1 MERCWFN
8 HFFYNWVFM
17 SIKKTLKS
25 ILDIFRPLL
34 IVFFSIFFDR
44 KYLTGRHFDKGFNGY
59 RWSIRAIWTRNI
71 LRLAP
76 PLPFPAGLNVIV
88 SNPQNLSFHPDDI
101 NNFQSPGTYFQNFK
115 GKIEIGRGTYIAPNV
130 GIITANHD
138 FNSLD
143 GHTEG
148 ENVVIGD
155 QSWIGMNVV
164 LLPGV
169 VLGKKTIVA
178 AGAVVTKSYPDGNV
192 VLAGIPAKPIK
203 NL

>member
-1 MERCWFN
+1 
-8 HFFYNWVFM
+8 M
-17 SIKKTLKS
+17 SIKKILKGLFGLFKP
-25 ILDIFRPLL
+25 ILISFLS
-34 IVFFSIFFDR
+34 VFFDR

-59 RWSIRAIWTRNI
+59 RWAIRAIWVRNI

-88 SNPQNLSFHPDDI
+88 SNPKNLSFHPDDL

-138 FNSLD
+138 FDSLD

-148 ENVVIGD
+148 ADVKIGD
-155 QSWIGMNVV
+155 KSWIGMNAVI
-164 LLPGV
+164 LPGV
-169 VLGKKTIVA
+169 VLGTKSIVA
-178 AGAVVTKSYPDGNV
+178 AGAVVTKSYSDGNV
-192 VLAGIPAKPIK
+192 VLAGVPAKPVK
-203 NL
+203 MLQVDNDE